1 MKYAIDK
8 IEEDIVILENL
19 ETKEKE
25 AVNIKNIL
33 GETHEGAIVIKN
45 NDTYITDSEEENLR
59 RKMLREK
66 LERLKNK
73 QS

>member
-45 NDTYITDSEEENLR
+45 NDTYITDSKEENFR